1 MAEQFVVIKYVNYAE
16 QFALTDGK
24 LTQADIDDLYCIS
37 AVMPNSCMHLGEREF
52 VGAEE
57 HEYLPQEPKG
67 TWCCLTSG
75 NTMTGPGGL
84 RFNACRRGLQSS
96 GRLTHLP
103 PGPTINT
110 YWLYVQEDAKQ
121 YEEDMKKAKQTWAGV
136 AADKQ
141 ASTKEGCSCL
151 YGSPCIDPDNCTD
164 WDNR

>member
-75 NTMTGPGGL
+75 NT
-84 RFNACRRGLQSS
+84 
-96 GRLTHLP
+96 
-103 PGPTINT
+103 